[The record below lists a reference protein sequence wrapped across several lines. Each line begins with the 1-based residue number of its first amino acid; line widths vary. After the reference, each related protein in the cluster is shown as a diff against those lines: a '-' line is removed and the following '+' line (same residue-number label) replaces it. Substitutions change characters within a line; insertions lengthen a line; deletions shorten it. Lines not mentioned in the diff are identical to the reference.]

1 MDYFRKKQEKGG
13 NLSIPTRKVYLFSE
27 SAWNLLLPYSF
38 YKSLGIHSCVPNIN
52 NVYDVF
58 CCKTQSERFLN
69 IPAARLLHS
78 LPKLP

>member
-1 MDYFRKKQEKGG
+1 MDYFRIKQEKGG
-13 NLSIPTRKVYLFSE
+13 NLLITTRKVYLFSE

-58 CCKTQSERFLN
+58 CFIIIVDDFETIMHQMALSV
-69 IPAARLLHS
+69 
-78 LPKLP
+78 

>member
-1 MDYFRKKQEKGG
+1 MDYFRIKQEKGG
-13 NLSIPTRKVYLFSE
+13 NLLIPTRKVYLFSE

-58 CCKTQSERFLN
+58 CCQTQSERFLN
-69 IPAARLLHS
+69 IPTANLLHS